1 MNLRAVLWLL
11 GRVILVLAV
20 FELVPGFVALFNGE
34 REDAL
39 GFALSALASAAAGLL
54 LCFRNRRA
62 TMTAEGRPDFFRRE
76 GLAAVGLAWIAIPI
90 FGALPY
96 LITAEIPSPVDALF
110 ESTSGFTTTGSSILQ
125 PSQIDALPAG
135 VAFYRNFTNWLGG
148 IGIVLVF
155 VLLFPTGGRSL
166 FRSEVPGISREAGAR
181 RVRDSAFGLVKIYCG
196 LTGIL
201 VACLLLAGLTA
212 YEAAVHAFATI
223 ATGGFSNHGASVA
236 HFGSWPVE
244 AILALFMFLS
254 GINFALYDPFIN
266 GRWSVGLRQIWRSTE
281 TRVYTA
287 ITLSLVVLITFV
299 LWFWG
304 GSNGL
309 PERPAYSE
317 AGAPI
322 PDYSSLALA
331 FRDALFSVVTVQ
343 TTTGFATA
351 DFNVW
356 PEFCRLALMLAG
368 LVGGCA
374 GSTSGGLKVIRL
386 AIVVRSA
393 VLVVQRFARPRAVQG
408 VRLDGFLV
416 EDGLVAATTAFF
428 GLFCLVL
435 AASSLALAAMGLE
448 LVEAASGAVA
458 CLSNVGPALG
468 SLGPAGSFA
477 DVPTLGK
484 VLLSLLMV
492 LGRLEFY
499 AIVVLLVPRFWRS

>member
-20 FELVPGFVALFNGE
+20 FELVPALVALFNGE

-39 GFALSALASAAAGLL
+39 GFVLSALASAFAGQL

-76 GLAAVGLAWIAIPI
+76 GLAAVGLSWIAIPI

-96 LITAEIPSPVDALF
+96 LITADIASPVDALF
-110 ESTSGFTTTGSSILQ
+110 ESTSGFTTTGASILQ

-181 RVRDSAFGLVKIYCG
+181 RVRDSAFGLVKIYCA

-201 VACLLLAGLTA
+201 VACLLLAGLST
-212 YEAAVHAFATI
+212 YEAVVHAFATI

-236 HFGSWPVE
+236 YFGSWTVE

-254 GINFALYDPFIN
+254 GINFALYDPFLN
-266 GRWSVGLRQIWRSTE
+266 GRWSSGFRQLWRSTE

-287 ITLSLVVLITFV
+287 ITAATILVITLV

-304 GSNGL
+304 GSNGVVAE
-309 PERPAYSE
+309 PGSVT
-317 AGAPI
+317 AGVEI
-322 PDYSSLALA
+322 PDYSSLSLA
-331 FRDALFSVVTVQ
+331 FRDTCFSVVTLQ
-343 TTTGFATA
+343 TCTGFATA
-351 DFNVW
+351 DYDRW
-356 PEFCRLALMLAG
+356 PDFCRALLMLVVF
-368 LVGGCA
+368 VGACS
-374 GSTSGGLKVIRL
+374 GSTGGGLKVLRF
-386 AIVVRSA
+386 A
-393 VLVVQRFARPRAVQG
+393 VAARAAMLVVQRFARPRAVQT
-408 VRLDGFLV
+408 VRTNGYVL
-416 EDGLVAATTAFF
+416 EEQLVASITAYFSLYVLVILF
-428 GLFCLVL
+428 G
-435 AASSLALAAMGLE
+435 SLALTAVGVELIPAVTGVLCCLNNAGPGLGF
-448 LVEAASGAVA
+448 V
-458 CLSNVGPALG
+458 
-468 SLGPAGSFA
+468 GPAGSYA
-477 DVPTLGK
+477 DVPAIGK
-484 VLLSLLMV
+484 LALSTLMV